1 MKRRWL
7 LLMLLPMLA
16 VASEAEEVSLQEV
29 YEAGLPVVSI
39 TTVNGEKPTFDVA
52 KAPEG
57 CLGLSIKNATK
68 VPARLTV
75 SLNGTTLYDS
85 GDYEKDV
92 SGLTVKVRG
101 NTSAIQKKTPYKLKL
116 QKKADLLCRG
126 GKNYG
131 DKNWALI
138 NDETLETMVGLK
150 VNELVGLQWTP
161 AYEYVN
167 LIFNGEYRG
176 LYMLIETVERNTD
189 CRLNVDKSGYI
200 FEYDAYWWNEPIRIK
215 SKFYYSMQYTYKY
228 PDCDKVTEEQHAYIS
243 DVVKMFEASLAEGT
257 YGRYIDVNSFATWMV
272 GHDILGCED
281 AAGSNIFLTK
291 YDNTPDS
298 KIMMGNMWDF
308 NSCFV
313 TEGDWD
319 GMHERWFFDKL
330 FKNVNMR
337 FARAYYSRWNELKDN
352 LFSQMDTYLA
362 DYANSEACKAFERSL
377 VLDRKAKGKEMSS
390 VADMID
396 GFRQW
401 FASRKIWLD
410 ANITPPEAWARGDAN
425 CDGTVNQYD
434 LEAIVDYMMGRTQK
448 AAFDMDNADMNQ
460 DGGVDVADVVEL
472 IGQKDF

>member
-1 MKRRWL
+1 
-7 LLMLLPMLA
+7 
-16 VASEAEEVSLQEV
+16 
-29 YEAGLPVVSI
+29 
-39 TTVNGEKPTFDVA
+39 
-52 KAPEG
+52 
-57 CLGLSIKNATK
+57 
-68 VPARLTV
+68 
-75 SLNGTTLYDS
+75 
-85 GDYEKDV
+85 
-92 SGLTVKVRG
+92 
-101 NTSAIQKKTPYKLKL
+101 
-116 QKKADLLCRG
+116 
-126 GKNYG
+126 
-131 DKNWALI
+131 
-138 NDETLETMVGLK
+138 
-150 VNELVGLQWTP
+150 
-161 AYEYVN
+161 
-167 LIFNGEYRG
+167 
-176 LYMLIETVERNTD
+176 
-189 CRLNVDKSGYI
+189 
-200 FEYDAYWWNEPIRIK
+200 
-215 SKFYYSMQYTYKY
+215 MQYTYKY
-228 PDCDKVTEEQHAYIS
+228 PDSDKVTEEQHAYIS
-243 DVVKMFEASLAEGT
+243 DVVKTFEASLAEGT

-330 FKNVNMR
+330 FKSVNMR

-410 ANITPPEAWARGDAN
+410 ANITPPKAWARGDAN

-460 DGGVDVADVVEL
+460 DGGVDVADVVEF
-472 IGQKDF
+472 IRQKDS